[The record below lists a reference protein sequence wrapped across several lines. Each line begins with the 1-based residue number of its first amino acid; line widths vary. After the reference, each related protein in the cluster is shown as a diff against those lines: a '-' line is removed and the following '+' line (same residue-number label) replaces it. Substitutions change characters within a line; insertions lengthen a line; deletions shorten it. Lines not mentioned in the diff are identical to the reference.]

1 MKNKDQDFKEREK
14 LKTNLKETEKK
25 IKLNNTEPKSSLKS
39 PERDTKKKK
48 KKSVVCIKKDIVK
61 KVTTK

>member
-1 MKNKDQDFKEREK
+1 MKNKDQDFKEKEK

-39 PERDTKKKK
+39 PERDTKKKE
-48 KKSVVCIKKDIVK
+48 K
-61 KVTTK
+61 KVLYALKKI